1 MNNIEELV
9 LAPDASS
16 FSSFEAFYP
25 FYLNEHSNITCRRLH
40 FIGSTLSLICLVMLV
55 VTFKPQYFLYG
66 WHLKDASKVF
76 ASKAQRA

>member
-1 MNNIEELV
+1 MNTTEELK

-40 FIGSTLSLICLVMLV
+40 FLGSTLSLICLGDARGHGQASVLLV
-55 VTFKPQYFLYG
+55 R
-66 WHLKDASKVF
+66 F
-76 ASKAQRA
+76 AVWLRLRMDRPFRF